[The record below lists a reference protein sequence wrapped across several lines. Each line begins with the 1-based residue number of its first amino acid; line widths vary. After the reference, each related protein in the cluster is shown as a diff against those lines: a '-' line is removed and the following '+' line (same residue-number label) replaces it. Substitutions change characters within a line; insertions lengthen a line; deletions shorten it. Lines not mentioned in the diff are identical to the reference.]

1 MLTPTSLLRG
11 HLACARL
18 LEGAA
23 RRRLRGPRCRA
34 AARAAHFS
42 RRAAPHGGEAPAPV
56 HASVPWKR
64 ARDEPCGDEAAL
76 RAALTRTAFT
86 AQLHSLGFER

>member
-1 MLTPTSLLRG
+1 
-11 HLACARL
+11 
-18 LEGAA
+18 
-23 RRRLRGPRCRA
+23 
-34 AARAAHFS
+34 
-42 RRAAPHGGEAPAPV
+42 V